1 MSIAEN
7 KALARRSFEAFNQRD
22 LSAADQIYAPSYVL
36 HSPIAPPD
44 LPIGAEGVRQQ
55 HAGYLAAFPDAQI
68 TVEDLIAEGD
78 RVAVRVT
85 VRGTHQG
92 TFIGVAPTGRRVTL
106 EAITIYRVD
115 AGKIVEDWTIA
126 DIPGLLQQLGASAPA
141 TPAIG

>member
-1 MSIAEN
+1 MSIVEN

-22 LSAADQIYAPSYVL
+22 LAAADAIYAPSYVL
-36 HSPIAPPD
+36 HNPIAPPD
-44 LPIGAEGVRQQ
+44 LPRGPDGVRQQ

-85 VRGTHQG
+85 VRGTHRG
-92 TFIGVAPTGRRVTL
+92 IFMGVAPTGRPVAL

-126 DIPGLLQQLGASAPA
+126 DIPGLQQQLGASAPA
-141 TPAIG
+141 APAMG

>member
-7 KALARRSFEAFNQRD
+7 KALACRSFEAFNQRD
-22 LSAADQIYAPSYVL
+22 LSAADEIYAPSYVL
-36 HSPIAPPD
+36 HSPIAPSD
-44 LPIGAEGVRQQ
+44 LPIGSEGVRQQ
-55 HAGYLAAFPDAQI
+55 HADYLAAFPDAQI
-68 TVEDLIAEGD
+68 TIEDLIADGD

-92 TFIGVAPTGRRVTL
+92 TFLGMAPTGRWVAL

-141 TPAIG
+141 APADA

>member
-1 MSIAEN
+1 MSIVEN

-22 LSAADQIYAPSYVL
+22 LAAADEIYAPSYVL
-36 HSPIAPPD
+36 HNPIAPPD
-44 LPIGAEGVRQQ
+44 LPRGPDGVRQQ

-85 VRGTHQG
+85 VRGTHRG
-92 TFIGVAPTGRRVTL
+92 IFMGVAPTGRPVAL

-126 DIPGLLQQLGASAPA
+126 DVPGLQQQLGASAPA
-141 TPAIG
+141 SPATN

>member
-7 KALARRSFEAFNQRD
+7 KVLARRSFEAFNQRD
-22 LSAADQIYAPSYVL
+22 LSAADEIYAPSYLL

-44 LPIGAEGVRQQ
+44 LPIGSEGVRQQ

-68 TVEDLIAEGD
+68 TVEDLIAEGN
-78 RVAVRVT
+78 RVAARVT

-92 TFIGVAPTGRRVTL
+92 TFIGVAPTGRPVAL

-115 AGKIVEDWTIA
+115 AGQIVEDWTIA
-126 DIPGLLQQLGASAPA
+126 DIPGLLQQLGASTPA
-141 TPAIG
+141 TPVTG

>member
-1 MSIAEN
+1 MSIVEN

-22 LSAADQIYAPSYVL
+22 LSAADEIYAPSYML

-44 LPIGAEGVRQQ
+44 LPIGSEGVRQQ
-55 HAGYLAAFPDAQI
+55 HAGYLAAFPDEQI

-85 VRGTHQG
+85 VRGTHRG
-92 TFIGVAPTGRRVTL
+92 IFMGVAPTGRPVAL

-115 AGKIVEDWTIA
+115 AEKIVEDWTIA
-126 DIPGLLQQLGASAPA
+126 DIPGLQQQLGASAPA
-141 TPAIG
+141 TPALG

>member
-1 MSIAEN
+1 MSLAEN

-22 LSAADQIYAPSYVL
+22 LAAADEIYAPSYVL
-36 HSPIAPPD
+36 HNPIAPPD
-44 LPIGAEGVRQQ
+44 LPRGPDGVRQQ

-141 TPAIG
+141 PSAMS